1 MHRSSIA
8 TVAMVALLWLPGVA
22 SAATILTQA
31 TPTTWTLISDGT
43 SNTILLSE
51 LSSLDVCVPSTSV
64 PPPSVP
70 PSSDGS
76 SNTLLLSE
84 TSAIGVVWS
93 SSNFGAV
100 DGTSNTI
107 LIGDDFCYRGIQTPT
122 PIGQITDGTSN
133 TILFPENPIDVR
145 DGSFDVCFAR
155 VGITTITDGT
165 SNTIQIGANPRCFQD
180 VALVPA
186 PAALSVSAMAL
197 LASLWRGRRRQQ

>member
-1 MHRSSIA
+1 
-8 TVAMVALLWLPGVA
+8 MVALLWVPGVA

-64 PPPSVP
+64 PP
-70 PSSDGS
+70 SSDGS
-76 SNTLLLSE
+76 SSTLLLSE

-107 LIGDDFCYRGIQTPT
+107 LIGEDFCYRGIRTPT
-122 PIGQITDGTSN
+122 PIGQITDGTSISSIFACQPRPMFVN
-133 TILFPENPIDVR
+133 RNASTPPMTMPPGNQACRAV
-145 DGSFDVCFAR
+145 SFAVF
-155 VGITTITDGT
+155 
-165 SNTIQIGANPRCFQD
+165 S
-180 VALVPA
+180 
-186 PAALSVSAMAL
+186 LS
-197 LASLWRGRRRQQ
+197 

>member
-43 SNTILLSE
+43 SNTIL
-51 LSSLDVCVPSTSV
+51 
-64 PPPSVP
+64 
-70 PSSDGS
+70 
-76 SNTLLLSE
+76 
-84 TSAIGVVWS
+84 
-93 SSNFGAV
+93 
-100 DGTSNTI
+100 
-107 LIGDDFCYRGIQTPT
+107 
-122 PIGQITDGTSN
+122 
-133 TILFPENPIDVR
+133 FPENPIDVR

-165 SNTIQIGANPRCFQD
+165 SNTIQIGEHPRCFQD

>member
-64 PPPSVP
+64 PP
-70 PSSDGS
+70 SSDGS

-107 LIGDDFCYRGIQTPT
+107 L
-122 PIGQITDGTSN
+122 
-133 TILFPENPIDVR
+133 LPENPIDVR